1 MKQNQLLSE
10 LCTCN
15 HSQMLLWKL
24 IHEKTVCNDLK
35 IDTAVCDDNVEV
47 PSVKPWDNHDS
58 NLTMSDAEL
67 QAGVINE
74 RMGTDSH
81 VNNEV
86 LSCQS
91 AFVGSVIKEV
101 SRQCVNEV
109 LRNDATRHV
118 TENQHNAEVER
129 SVLMQCGIH
138 EGTEPFEETQFV
150 EENKNNCNIKFKD
163 DIVSTIKPVDET
175 ICVNEN
181 ERTCYSRVENEEM
194 RNVYANQSKTFA
206 TDILTT
212 SKEGSVHHDFATFND
227 LPGVLKLI
235 FS

>member
-1 MKQNQLLSE
+1 
-10 LCTCN
+10 
-15 HSQMLLWKL
+15 MLLWKQ

-47 PSVKPWDNHDS
+47 PFVKPRDNHDS
-58 NLTMSDAEL
+58 NVTMSDAEL

-81 VNNEV
+81 VNNVV

-91 AFVGSVIKEV
+91 AFAGSVIKDV

-118 TENQHNAEVER
+118 TENQLNAEVER

-138 EGTEPFEETQFV
+138 EGTEPFEEMQFV
-150 EENKNNCNIKFKD
+150 KENKYNCNIKFKD

-212 SKEGSVHHDFATFND
+212 SKEESVHHDFATFDD

>member
-1 MKQNQLLSE
+1 
-10 LCTCN
+10 
-15 HSQMLLWKL
+15 MLLWKQ

-47 PSVKPWDNHDS
+47 PFVKPRDNHDS
-58 NLTMSDAEL
+58 NVTMSDAEL

-109 LRNDATRHV
+109 SRQCVNEVLRNDTTRHV
-118 TENQHNAEVER
+118 RENQHNAEVER

-138 EGTEPFEETQFV
+138 EGTEPFEEMQFV
-150 EENKNNCNIKFKD
+150 QENKYNCNIKFKD
-163 DIVSTIKPVDET
+163 DIVSTIKPFNET

-212 SKEGSVHHDFATFND
+212 SKEGSVHHDFATFDD